1 MNEKLIAV
9 VRLIA
14 GLVTLVNLFLIE
26 RGITP
31 IPVDEEQIAEF
42 GSLGLAI
49 AAEFWAWWKNN
60 NITEAAIHAQEFKN
74 ITSKNKDDDFFE
86 EEEDDPEEEE

>member
-1 MNEKLIAV
+1 MNEKLKAV
-9 VRLIA
+9 VRLLV
-14 GLVTLVNLFLIE
+14 GLVTLVNLFLTE

-31 IPVDEEQIAEF
+31 IPFDEAQVVEF

-49 AAEFWAWWKNN
+49 AANLWGWWKNN

-74 ITSKNKDDDFFE
+74 ITSKNKDNEFFE